1 MAKYSLFGRTPEF
14 RSNDYYLAPSAT
26 IIGSV
31 TLEHQASIWFNAV
44 VRGDDEQITI
54 GERSNVQDGSVLHAD
69 PGHPL
74 ILESDVTVGHMV
86 MLHGCVVGAGTL
98 IGMGA
103 IILNGAK
110 IGAGSLVGAGALV
123 SEGKEIPPGVLV
135 VGSPAK
141 IVRELSKEESMRLA
155 NIAEIYVRRAK
166 RYRDELQLLAD

>member
-14 RSNDYYLAPSAT
+14 RSQEYYVAPNAI

-31 TLEHQASIWFNAV
+31 ALEHQASIWFNAV
-44 VRGDDEQITI
+44 ARGDDEQITI

-69 PGHPL
+69 PGYPL
-74 ILESDVTVGHMV
+74 ILGKDVTIGHMV
-86 MLHGCVVGAGTL
+86 MLHGCQVGDGTL

-110 IGAGSLVGAGALV
+110 IGAGSIVGAGALV
-123 SEGKEIPPGVLV
+123 AEGKEIPPGVLV

-141 IVRELSKEESMRLA
+141 IVRDLSKEESLRLA
-155 NIAEIYVRRAK
+155 NIADIYVRRAK
-166 RYRDELQLLAD
+166 RYRDELKLLPD